1 MTKDLLKFEI
11 IETVASVQMELAFS
25 LSNASRGEF
34 KCFEKK
40 AKSIKKRLNRII
52 ELIQEYRKEQDND

>member
-11 IETVASVQMELAFS
+11 IETVVSVQMELAFS
-25 LSNASRGEF
+25 LGDANRGEF
-34 KCFEKK
+34 KCFEGK

-52 ELIQEYRKEQDND
+52 ALMQEYRKEQSNE

>member
-25 LSNASRGEF
+25 LSNAKRGEF
-34 KCFEKK
+34 ECFESR
-40 AKSIKKRLNRII
+40 AKSIKKRLNCII
-52 ELIQEYRKEQDND
+52 KLIQEYRKEQA

>member
-11 IETVASVQMELAFS
+11 IETVSSVQMELAFS
-25 LSNASRGEF
+25 LGNANRGEF
-34 KCFEKK
+34 KCFESK

-52 ELIQEYRKEQDND
+52 ELMQEHRKEQQ